1 MSQNIPKH
9 PKTSQNIPKHPKTSQ
24 SIPKYPKISQNIPKD
39 PERSQNIPKD
49 PAISQKIPKDPRIS
63 QNIPNPPERSKYIP
77 KYAGLIWYGWKVAT
91 GTKCPTPNTG
101 TKCLPSKNT
110 TGTKCLAYEHPWT
123 TIITDFRGEILSR
136 DNIWQD
142 VIWIEKKCAE
152 IKLLKKSMNM
162 WFLCFWGF
170 IMAVGNQIIQKNIKK
185 LLSGYFLAYPPKM
198 HYSAPQCSAMYCSVN
213 AWIIHSRWVKYD
225 PQWPRM
231 TDYSPGWHTRGQGGT
246 RGSRGAPGGAR
257 GR

>member
-1 MSQNIPKH
+1 MDDTPCKEPGAIDD
-9 PKTSQNIPKHPKTSQ
+9 TLA
-24 SIPKYPKISQNIPKD
+24 
-39 PERSQNIPKD
+39 E
-49 PAISQKIPKDPRIS
+49 AISCITTKVKWMIS
-63 QNIPNPPERSKYIP
+63 
-77 KYAGLIWYGWKVAT
+77 
-91 GTKCPTPNTG
+91 
-101 TKCLPSKNT
+101 
-110 TGTKCLAYEHPWT
+110 
-123 TIITDFRGEILSR
+123 
-136 DNIWQD
+136 IWQD
-142 VIWIEKKCAE
+142 VIWIEKKRAE

-246 RGSRGAPGGAR
+246 RGPRGAPGGAS
-257 GR
+257 GVQATPGAKKSDKTVK